1 LAEVEHKLQMAV
13 TLFFP
18 QLLQAV
24 VVLVEV
30 VLQELVMVS
39 LEVLVEVRA

>member
-18 QLLQAV
+18 HSLQAA
-24 VVLVEV
+24 VVLVVV
-30 VLQELVMVS
+30 VLQELAMVS
-39 LEVLVEVRA
+39 LEGLGEVRV